1 MKTLLPLPEEGH
13 TFSCTQKLEQNMRK
27 KRLGLSKMQQ
37 NSQRTQLPP
46 AVQAKRQLPLNSRW
60 RFCSVAKQPKQ
71 LLRTLIACVLL
82 PALTL
87 FIFIFQNEETADGR
101 NQSP

>member
-13 TFSCTQKLEQNMRK
+13 TFSCTQKLEKNMRK
-27 KRLGLSKMQQ
+27 TRLGLSKGQQ
-37 NSQRTQLPP
+37 NPQRTQLPP
-46 AVQAKRQLPLNSRW
+46 AVPAKRQLPLDSRW

-87 FIFIFQNEETADGR
+87 CMYLQGR
-101 NQSP
+101 E